1 MFSFCPG
8 PQKFVISPDP
18 RNIVSFRV
26 TNTEGGPKLQSSFG
40 EGVMQMRFYIVS
52 GLELITRYL
61 WIVGVLQ
68 QLEENTVT
76 HKYLGIYFEKK

>member
-1 MFSFCPG
+1 
-8 PQKFVISPDP
+8 
-18 RNIVSFRV
+18 
-26 TNTEGGPKLQSSFG
+26 
-40 EGVMQMRFYIVS
+40 MRFYIVS

-61 WIVGVLQ
+61 WIFAVLQ